1 MEKTIESVQEYWNAR
16 PCNIRHSNREFGTKE
31 YFDDVKWRKY
41 FVEPH
46 IPVFANFPEWENK
59 KVLEIGCGIGTDTVN
74 FIEHG
79 AILTSVDLSIE
90 SLKVAEQRL
99 KVYGIEDKVN
109 LKYANAEKLSE
120 YVTPEHYNLVYS
132 FGVLH
137 HTPNPIAAFEEVKK
151 FMNKDSIFK
160 LMVYNKG
167 AFKVFQILE
176 EYDFNYDQAEDLIAK
191 HSEAQTGCPVTYSYT
206 PREITNILESIGF
219 EVTDVY
225 IDHIFPYKVEQYKNY
240 EYIKED
246 IWEGMSTD
254 AFSAFETKYGWHL
267 MVTAKLK

>member
-46 IPVFANFPEWENK
+46 IPVFADFPEWENK

-99 KVYGIEDKVN
+99 KVYGI
-109 LKYANAEKLSE
+109 
-120 YVTPEHYNLVYS
+120 
-132 FGVLH
+132 
-137 HTPNPIAAFEEVKK
+137 
-151 FMNKDSIFK
+151 
-160 LMVYNKG
+160 
-167 AFKVFQILE
+167 
-176 EYDFNYDQAEDLIAK
+176 
-191 HSEAQTGCPVTYSYT
+191 
-206 PREITNILESIGF
+206 
-219 EVTDVY
+219 
-225 IDHIFPYKVEQYKNY
+225 
-240 EYIKED
+240 
-246 IWEGMSTD
+246 
-254 AFSAFETKYGWHL
+254 
-267 MVTAKLK
+267 

>member
-1 MEKTIESVQEYWNAR
+1 MEKTIESVQAYWNER

-31 YFDDVKWRKY
+31 YFDDVEWRKY

-46 IPVFANFPEWENK
+46 IPVFANFLEWKDK
-59 KVLEIGCGIGTDTVN
+59 KVLEIGCGIGTDTIN
-74 FIEHG
+74 FVKQA
-79 AILTSVDLSIE
+79 AILTSVDLSTE
-90 SLKVAEQRL
+90 SLKVTEQRL

-109 LKYANAEKLSE
+109 LKFANAEKLSE
-120 YVTPEHYNLVYS
+120 YVTPEPYDLVYS

-137 HTPNPIAAFEEVKK
+137 HTPNPVAAFEEVKK
-151 FMNKDSIFK
+151 FMDKDSIFK

-176 EYDFNYDQAEDLIAK
+176 EYEFDYSNADELIAK

-206 PREITNILESIGF
+206 PKEITNILESIGF

-225 IDHIFPYKVEQYKNY
+225 IDHIFPYKVEQYKKY
-240 EYIKED
+240 EYVKED
-246 IWEGMSTD
+246 IWEEMSGD
-254 AFSAFETKYGWHL
+254 AFSTFESKYGWHL